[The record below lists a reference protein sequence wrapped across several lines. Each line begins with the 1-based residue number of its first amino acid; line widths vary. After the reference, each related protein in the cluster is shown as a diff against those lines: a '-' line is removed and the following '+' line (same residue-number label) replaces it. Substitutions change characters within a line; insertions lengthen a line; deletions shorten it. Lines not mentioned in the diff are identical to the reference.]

1 MNISEFESLLQ
12 QSDLAFVEAIETE
25 AFQSMLEHDF
35 SFYIAL
41 DEGLRWRLLYGLWVV
56 LLDFSEDPD
65 SPWKPSKVTI
75 PGLPTSLC
83 LADLLQ
89 ALVVADFEVNAINW
103 WEEPCFDPAID
114 EQVYSSSLHS
124 QGCRQLVEHQI
135 EAGLRRV
142 LACDFSSEPA
152 AAVERRPGLFMRI
165 LSALIDWAAPRRPRV
180 RHSDGSCTSDSPG

>member
-25 AFQSMLEHDF
+25 AFQSMVEHDF
-35 SFYIAL
+35 SFYTAL

-83 LADLLQ
+83 LADVLQ
-89 ALVVADFEVNAINW
+89 ALVVADFDVNAINW
-103 WEEPCFDPAID
+103 WEEPGFDPAID
-114 EQVYSSSLHS
+114 EQVYSSSLYS
-124 QGCRQLVEHQI
+124 QGCRQLVEEQI
-135 EAGLRRV
+135 EAGLRR
-142 LACDFSSEPA
+142 LCACEFSPEQAP
-152 AAVERRPGLFMRI
+152 VVVRKPRLFMRI
-165 LSALIDWAAPRRPRV
+165 LSVLITWLGSRGRRVHHGDVSRTPN
-180 RHSDGSCTSDSPG
+180 SPG